1 MSQFTIALCFF
12 IAILAMA
19 GTVLVL
25 TIIYFFRQTSNRAR
39 TAASAG
45 GQTNSNEAP
54 LNTKSGTPPAK
65 PAQPG
70 RKRRFF
76 WNRTRKTVKEERE
89 KVIPPVITAA
99 LTASAKSL
107 LPKTPQLAKPAV
119 QKISFWRRL
128 RSRGRKPSGQAKP
141 PVHTTVYDS
150 AVVAASVSTVTGAP
164 PAAANVDVPAKPV
177 SAARVAP
184 VPGPAAP
191 TAAAAAPK
199 FALPK
204 KPVPPADA
212 GISLPPVN
220 MKNLMPGTPVKSEVK
235 AAPPASPPPA
245 PAVVKPAAGAVGSG
259 VDDKKK
265 VELAKPVAK
274 ENKPEMGKQDNK
286 QPEKPAAE
294 KTPAPPTP
302 APAEVKKANDLS
314 VLGDLSKM
322 FAKEVVDDSEATKL
336 AKNMKDVEINDLLKN
351 GHDIANLLKRH

>member
-45 GQTNSNEAP
+45 GQTNGNEAP

-99 LTASAKSL
+99 LTASAKSP
-107 LPKTPQLAKPAV
+107 LPKAPKLEKPAV

-141 PVHTTVYDS
+141 PVNTTVYDS
-150 AVVAASVSTVTGAP
+150 AVVAASVSTVTSAP

-177 SAARVAP
+177 S
-184 VPGPAAP
+184 AAP

-220 MKNLMPGTPVKSEVK
+220 MKNLMPGTALKSEVK
-235 AAPPASPPPA
+235 AVPPASPPPA